1 MINTTLLISL
11 ISLTFLSIITPGPS
25 NLIVMSSSA
34 LFGWRRTI
42 PMFLGISTG
51 SALMVSASVYGLGA
65 IIKSWPWLLIA
76 IKLLGAAW
84 LTNMSVQFFK
94 KGLSNNS
101 QKQRENQSN
110 SIRPFHF
117 YEGIFMQWANPK
129 AIIVAL
135 TIAASFIDVSET
147 PFQSLIIILG
157 VFIAVGIPTA
167 SVWLFLGN
175 LVNKMV
181 TEEKYAKKFNLI
193 MGGSILLTA
202 IMILLA

>member
-65 IIKSWPWLLIA
+65 IIESWPWLLVA

-84 LTNMSVQFFK
+84 LTNMSIQFLK

-101 QKQRENQSN
+101 ETQGKNQSN
-110 SIRPFHF
+110 SIRPFRF

-135 TIAASFIDVSET
+135 TIAASFIDISET

-157 VFIAVGIPTA
+157 IFITVGIPTA

-202 IMILLA
+202 IMILLS